1 MFYLRYIFILSLY
14 ISFIIS
20 QQKYNMTFTK
30 RIINEKKTIFSK
42 DGIVEGKRS
51 GLNIIYNH
59 YMIYNT
65 DHPNLE
71 NHNGLYTP
79 KGFLS
84 QQSVLLK
91 FPVKNFFF
99 SIEPHLFYSKE
110 YPISMPTKNHV
121 FSVNNDVPLNK
132 NHNNKYYNFR
142 NMGIRANYFGHS
154 LGYGNWNQWWGPGIH
169 NSLVMSNNSIGIP
182 HLFLDT
188 NGYKTLIGDVKY
200 FFKYAVSDKMFN
212 KKNEIYFL
220 TSYYLNIKYRNYE
233 FGKSKHILSG
243 GYGNDLSWEFNDA
256 VLVHFT
262 KNNMKYWDQIDD
274 YYITTTFPNSGFK
287 IYFEFGLPTVYG
299 IPKSNYL
306 KRNHA
311 SASIIGL
318 RKYGLIGN
326 NNLLLGLEYTRL
338 KQGAHYERLP
348 TPNWYD
354 NIKYNYSAYNGRRW
368 TAHSGADSDDFLV
381 FFGYID
387 DEKSFIYGYNYE
399 RHGVSYHFPPEV
411 KLESRLTASFNFRGL
426 FIYINYENEFISHYG
441 FVDNNQNVWNE
452 TFEPGSIQRTN
463 TLLISIE
470 KIILD

>member
-1 MFYLRYIFILSLY
+1 MFYLRFILILLFYFST
-14 ISFIIS
+14 IIS
-20 QQKYNMTFTK
+20 QEKYNMNFTK
-30 RIINEKKTIFSK
+30 RLINEKKNIFSQ
-42 DGIVEGKRS
+42 DELVEEITDK
-51 GLNIIYNH
+51 LNILYNH

-65 DHPNLE
+65 GHPNLE

-84 QQSVLLK
+84 QQSILLE
-91 FPVKNFFF
+91 FPVKNFLF
-99 SIEPHLFYSKE
+99 SIEPNLFYSKE
-110 YPISMPTKNHV
+110 YPISVPMKNNL

-132 NHNNKYYNFR
+132 NYNYKEYSFR
-142 NMGIRANYFGHS
+142 NMGFRANYFGYS

-182 HLFLDT
+182 HFFVGT
-188 NGYKTLIGDVKY
+188 NGYKTLIGDIKY
-200 FFKYAVSDKMFN
+200 LFKYTVSDRMLNN
-212 KKNEIYFL
+212 KDKIYFL

-233 FGKSKHILSG
+233 FGKSNHILSG
-243 GYGNDLSWEFNDA
+243 GYSDDPSWKFNDA
-256 VLVHFT
+256 VLVHLT
-262 KNNMKYWDQIDD
+262 NKNMKYWDQIDD
-274 YYITTTFPNSGFK
+274 YYITTTFPNSGLK
-287 IYFEFGLPTVYG
+287 IYFEFGLPKIYG

-318 RKYGLIGN
+318 RKYGLLGS
-326 NNLLLGLEYTRL
+326 NNLVFGLEYTRL
-338 KQGAHYERLP
+338 IQGAHYESLP

-368 TAHSGADSDDFLV
+368 AAHSGSDSDDLLV
-381 FFGYID
+381 FAGFID
-387 DEKSFIYGYNYE
+387 ENKSLIYGYNYE

-411 KLESRLTASFNFRGL
+411 KFESRLTVSFNFKEL
-426 FIYINYENEFISHYG
+426 FVYINYENEFISHYG

-452 TFEPGSIQRTN
+452 TFELGSIQRTN
-463 TLLISIE
+463 TLLISVE